1 MLVELPFEFINDT
14 PADADE
20 VNANFA
26 TLVNAIN
33 SHFEESNPHGITP
46 EIIGAALAVHA
57 HTWEQIQNKPE
68 SFPPSAHKHTWS
80 DVEDVPLASLT
91 TAGIV
96 KLTSDRNSNSEGLA
110 LTAKAMSAH
119 RTSNDH
125 DGRYYIR
132 SELDQI
138 LHDNFRLGWMVPGN
152 TTLVTVT
159 PSSGSEWET
168 TTDWQGV
175 VSFTVDRPGRYRI
188 SGEICARGSDEDD
201 KPGKV
206 AVCIPGWSGRRLVP
220 GNVEVDTWTLSG
232 LGWASPIFQTSDSNN
247 YVSFTLDMLVP
258 AAAGGTIIVV
268 ARQSYVREVSLKAVT
283 GAPTFTMVWSRQS

>member
-1 MLVELPFEFINDT
+1 MSVELPFKFINDT

-33 SHFEESNPHGITP
+33 SHFAKSNPHGITP
-46 EIIGAALAVHA
+46 EIIGAALAVHT
-57 HTWEQIQNKPE
+57 HTWEQIQNKPQ

-110 LTAKAMSAH
+110 LTAKAMNDHVKSG
-119 RTSNDH
+119 DH
-125 DGRYYIR
+125 DGRYYTKDDVD
-132 SELDQI
+132 SL
-138 LHDNFRLGWMVPGN
+138 LWANFRLGWMVPGD
-152 TTLVTVT
+152 VTIATAT

-168 TTDWQGV
+168 AVDWDGV
-175 VSFTVDRPGRYRI
+175 VSFTVDRPGRYAI
-188 SGEICARGSDEDD
+188 SGYIRARSTNT
-201 KPGKV
+201 PGQV
-206 AVCIPGWSGRRLVP
+206 AICIPGWSSNRLIP
-220 GNVEVDTWTLSG
+220 GNVELGGLPPLG
-232 LGWASPIFQTSDSNN
+232 LGWASVVFQTYSTDSA
-247 YVSFTLDMLVP
+247 VSFYLDMRVP

-268 ARQSYVREVSLKAVT
+268 ARQSLVKHVSIN
-283 GAPTFTMVWSRQS
+283 GAPSLPPPTRAWSRKS

>member
-46 EIIGAALAVHA
+46 ELIGAALAVHT
-57 HTWEQIQNKPE
+57 HTWEQIQDTPE

-96 KLTSDRNSNSEGLA
+96 KLTSARDSDSEELA
-110 LTAKAMSAH
+110 LTAKAMDDHVKSG
-119 RTSNDH
+119 DH
-125 DGRYYIR
+125 DGRYYTKDDVDSLLR
-132 SELDQI
+132 ES
-138 LHDNFRLGWMVPGN
+138 FRLGWMVPGD
-152 TTLVTVT
+152 VTIATAT

-168 TTDWQGV
+168 VEDWEGV
-175 VSFTVDRPGRYRI
+175 VSFTVDRPGRYAI
-188 SGEICARGSDEDD
+188 SGYIRARSSDT
-201 KPGKV
+201 PGQV
-206 AVCIPGWSGRRLVP
+206 AICIPGWTSDRLIP
-220 GNVEVDTWTLSG
+220 GNVTLVGQPPSG
-232 LGWASPIFQTSDSNN
+232 LGWASVVFQTYSTDSA
-247 YVSFTLDMLVP
+247 VSFYLDMRVP
-258 AAAGGTIIVV
+258 AAAGGAVILV
-268 ARQSYVREVSLKAVT
+268 ARDSYVSDVSLKAVT
-283 GAPTFTMVWSRQS
+283 GAPTLPMAWSWKS